1 MRCFKMCW
9 GRMWSFQSL
18 WKGES
23 PERRNYGSR
32 KNWKQA
38 LRKRYQREKPLKLVV
53 ILGICG
59 IALIGLSSFWEPEST
74 ADPQESREAPVEI
87 SSDQL
92 EQEISRLVTA
102 ITGEEDPTVVV
113 TLEDNG
119 RNLYA
124 SDQRESSEQE
134 DGRASLEQENTHVLL
149 EDSQGSQYALTVTKT
164 QPKVKGVV
172 VVSRMAGDP
181 AVQEKLLTAVCTALD
196 VSTAKVCVVGSA

>member
-1 MRCFKMCW
+1 M
-9 GRMWSFQSL
+9 
-18 WKGES
+18 EA
-23 PERRNYGSR
+23 E
-32 KNWKQA
+32 NWKQA
-38 LRKRYQREKPLKLVV
+38 LRERFQREKPLKLVV

-59 IALIGLSSFWEPEST
+59 IALIGLSSFWEPGST
-74 ADPQESREAPVEI
+74 ADPQESQEVPVET

-119 RNLYA
+119 RSLYA

-172 VVSRMAGDP
+172 VVSCMAVDP